1 MVGAMVFQGLIGIFF
16 FLGICWLVSENK
28 SNVKVKGIII
38 GLLVQIFI
46 ALLLTEVP
54 GVRDFFFFLGTMVTA
69 LKEATLQ
76 GTSFVFGY
84 IGGGDLPFTPKE
96 EANTFSLTF
105 QALPMVFVVSAIAM
119 LLFYWRI
126 LPAIV
131 KGLSWGLQKVM
142 GIGGAL
148 GVCGAAKVFLGQ
160 TEAPLLIRPY
170 LNELSRSE
178 LFTVMTLGMATTSGT
193 IIALYAALL
202 DSTVPNVLGHILTAS
217 IISVPAA
224 ITLSRIIV
232 PQVGEVTSGAL
243 VMPYE
248 FTSAMDA
255 VSKGASDGIRLF
267 INIVAVLIVFV
278 ALVAILNKMMAFLLP
293 DIGGTPLTLQR
304 ILGTIMAPFTWLM
317 GIPWKE
323 AKLAGSLLGT
333 KTILNEVYAFS
344 ELSKTPHDL
353 LSPHSRLIM
362 VYALCGFAN
371 FSSIGIQI
379 GGLGTMAPE
388 RRKDIISLGFKAV
401 FAGTLSTMLSGTI
414 VGLLSYLH

>member
-1 MVGAMVFQGLIGIFF
+1 MFIQGFQGLLGIIFF
-16 FLGICWLVSENK
+16 LMACWLISENRK
-28 SNVKVKGIII
+28 KVSLKVIIT
-38 GLLVQIFI
+38 GLVTQIFLAVVMI
-46 ALLLTEVP
+46 EVP
-54 GVRDFFFFLGTMVTA
+54 MVRSFFMKLGQLVTT

-76 GTSFVFGY
+76 GTTFVFGY
-84 IGGGDLPFTPKE
+84 IGGGEIPFLMKDGG
-96 EANTFSLTF
+96 NTFSLTF
-105 QALPMVFVVSAIAM
+105 QALPMVFVVSAISM
-119 LLFYWRI
+119 LLFYWQI
-126 LPAIV
+126 LPLV
-131 KGLSWGLQKVM
+131 VRCFSWILQRIM

-148 GVCGAAKVFLGQ
+148 GVCGAAKIFLGQ

-193 IIALYAALL
+193 VMALYAALL
-202 DSTVPNVLGHILTAS
+202 DSAVPNVLSHILTAS

-224 ITLSRIIV
+224 ITLSRIMV
-232 PQVGEVTSGAL
+232 PQTGDVTSGNL
-243 VMPYE
+243 IMPYE
-248 FTSAMDA
+248 FTSSMDA
-255 VSKGASDGIRLF
+255 ISKGASDGIRLF

-278 ALVAILNKMMAFLLP
+278 ALVALLNKMMASLLP
-293 DIGGTPLTLQR
+293 YVYGEPLTLQR

-317 GIPWKE
+317 GIPWEE
-323 AKLAGSLLGT
+323 AKIAGSLLGT
-333 KTILNEVYAFS
+333 KTILNEIYAFT
-344 ELSKTPHDL
+344 ELAKTSPEL

-401 FAGTLSTMLSGTI
+401 FAGTLSTMMSGTI
-414 VGLLSYLH
+414 VGLLSYCH

>member
-1 MVGAMVFQGLIGIFF
+1 MYIQGIF
-16 FLGICWLVSENK
+16 GILSFIIFCWILSENRK
-28 SNVKVKGIII
+28 SVNIKGIVI
-38 GLLVQIFI
+38 GLLTQV
-46 ALLLTEVP
+46 ALALILTEV
-54 GVRDFFFFLGTMVTA
+54 GFIRNFFLTLGSGVGI
-69 LKEATLQ
+69 LKDATLQ

-84 IGGGDLPFTPKE
+84 IGGGDLPFVLKE
-96 EANTFSLTF
+96 GGNSFSIAF
-105 QALPMVFVVSAIAM
+105 QALPLIFVVSALSM

-126 LPAIV
+126 LPTIV
-131 KGLSWGLQKVM
+131 RGLSWFLQQIM

-193 IIALYAALL
+193 IMALYAALL
-202 DSTVPNVLGHILTAS
+202 ESSVPNVLSHILTAS

-224 ITLSRIIV
+224 ITLSRIII
-232 PQVGEVTSGAL
+232 PQMGEVTSGNL

-248 FTSAMDA
+248 FTSTMDA
-255 VSKGASDGIRLF
+255 ISRGASDGIRLF

-278 ALVAILNKMMAFLLP
+278 ALVALLNKILLHAVP
-293 DIGGTPLTLQR
+293 NIYGEPLTLQR
-304 ILGTIMAPFTWLM
+304 VLGALMAPFTWLM
-317 GIPWKE
+317 GIPWEE
-323 AKLAGSLLGT
+323 AKIAGSLLGT
-333 KTILNEVYAFS
+333 KTILNEIYAFT
-344 ELSKTPHDL
+344 ELAKMPDNT

-379 GGLGTMAPE
+379 GGLGMMAPE
-388 RRKDIISLGFKAV
+388 RRKDIISLGFKSV

-414 VGLLSYLH
+414 VGLLSYIH

>member
-1 MVGAMVFQGLIGIFF
+1 MYIQGLFGIVFF
-16 FLGICWLVSENK
+16 VCLCWALSEDRKKVSLK
-28 SNVKVKGIII
+28 SIFI
-38 GLLVQIFI
+38 GLLTQIVL
-46 ALLLTEVP
+46 AVSLTEISFI
-54 GVRDFFFFLGTMVTA
+54 RDFFLTLGRGVTV

-84 IGGGDLPFTPKE
+84 IGGGEAPFLVKDGG
-96 EANTFSLTF
+96 NTFSMAF
-105 QALPMVFVVSAIAM
+105 QALPLIFVVSALSM

-126 LPAIV
+126 LPTIV
-131 KGLSWGLQKVM
+131 RGLSWFLQRIM

-170 LNELSRSE
+170 LNDLSRSE

-193 IIALYAALL
+193 IMALYAAILEP
-202 DSTVPNVLGHILTAS
+202 SVPNVLSHILTAS

-224 ITLSRIIV
+224 ITLSRIII
-232 PQVGEVTSGAL
+232 PQVGDVTSGNL

-248 FTSAMDA
+248 FTSTMDA
-255 VSKGASDGIRLF
+255 ISRGASDGIRLF

-278 ALVAILNKMMAFLLP
+278 ALVALLNKGLSHFAP
-293 DIGGTPLTLQR
+293 NIYGEPLTLQR
-304 ILGTIMAPFTWLM
+304 ILGALMAPFTWLM
-317 GIPWKE
+317 GIPWE
-323 AKLAGSLLGT
+323 DAKIAGSLLGT
-333 KTILNEVYAFS
+333 KTILNEIYAFS
-344 ELSKTPHDL
+344 ELSKMSQDT

-379 GGLGTMAPE
+379 GGLGIMAPE

-401 FAGTLSTMLSGTI
+401 FAGTLSTMLSGTLI
-414 VGLLSYLH
+414 GLLSYLHS

>member
-1 MVGAMVFQGLIGIFF
+1 MFIHGFQGLLGIVL
-16 FLGICWLVSENK
+16 FLGFCWLISENRK
-28 SNVKVKGIII
+28 NVSLKVIIS
-38 GLLVQIFI
+38 GLLTQVFLAVIM
-46 ALLLTEVP
+46 TELP
-54 GVRDFFFFLGTMVTA
+54 MVRSFFMKLGHLVTA
-69 LKEATLQ
+69 LKDATLQ

-84 IGGGDLPFTPKE
+84 IGGGEIPFLTKDGG
-96 EANTFSLTF
+96 NTFSLTF
-105 QALPMVFVVSAIAM
+105 QALPMVFVVSAISM

-126 LPAIV
+126 LPLIV
-131 KGLSWGLQKVM
+131 RCFAWVLQRIM

-148 GVCGAAKVFLGQ
+148 GVCGAAKIFLGQ

-193 IIALYAALL
+193 VMALYAALL
-202 DSTVPNVLGHILTAS
+202 DSAVPNVLSHILTAS

-224 ITLSRIIV
+224 ITLSRIMI
-232 PQVGEVTSGAL
+232 PQIGEVTSGNL
-243 VMPYE
+243 IMPYE
-248 FTSAMDA
+248 FTSSMDA
-255 VSKGASDGIRLF
+255 ISKGASDGIRLF

-278 ALVAILNKMMAFLLP
+278 ALVALLNKLMASLLP
-293 DIGGTPLTLQR
+293 YVYGEPLTLQR

-317 GIPWKE
+317 GIPWEE
-323 AKLAGSLLGT
+323 AKIAGSLLGT
-333 KTILNEVYAFS
+333 KTILNEIYAFT
-344 ELSKTPHDL
+344 ELSRTSQEL

-401 FAGTLSTMLSGTI
+401 FAGTLSTMMSGTI
-414 VGLLSYLH
+414 VGLLSHFH

>member
-1 MVGAMVFQGLIGIFF
+1 MFIQEFQGLLGILF
-16 FLGICWLVSENK
+16 FLGVCWLVSENRK
-28 SNVKVKGIII
+28 KVSPKIII
-38 GLLVQIFI
+38 MGLLTQVFLAVIM
-46 ALLLTEVP
+46 TE
-54 GVRDFFFFLGTMVTA
+54 LTMVRSFFMKLGQLVAA
-69 LKEATLQ
+69 LKDATLQ

-84 IGGGDLPFTPKE
+84 IGGGEIPFLMKE
-96 EANTFSLTF
+96 GGNTFSLTF
-105 QALPMVFVVSAIAM
+105 QALPMVFVVSAISM

-126 LPAIV
+126 LPLIV
-131 KGLSWGLQKVM
+131 KCFSWILQRVM

-148 GVCGAAKVFLGQ
+148 GVCGAAKIFLGQ

-193 IIALYAALL
+193 VMALYAALL
-202 DSTVPNVLGHILTAS
+202 DSAVPNVLAHILTAS

-224 ITLSRIIV
+224 ITLSRIMV
-232 PQVGEVTSGAL
+232 PQVGDVTSGNL
-243 VMPYE
+243 IMPYE
-248 FTSAMDA
+248 FTSSMDA
-255 VSKGASDGIRLF
+255 ISKGASDGIRLF

-278 ALVAILNKMMAFLLP
+278 ALVALLNKMMASVLP
-293 DIGGTPLTLQR
+293 YVYGEPLTLQR
-304 ILGTIMAPFTWLM
+304 VLGTIMAPFTWLM
-317 GIPWKE
+317 GIPWEE
-323 AKLAGSLLGT
+323 AKIAGSLLGT
-333 KTILNEVYAFS
+333 KTILNEIYAFT
-344 ELSKTPHDL
+344 ELSRMTPDL

-401 FAGTLSTMLSGTI
+401 FAGTLSTMMSGTI
-414 VGLLSYLH
+414 VGLLSYCH

>member
-1 MVGAMVFQGLIGIFF
+1 MYIQGLFGILFF
-16 FLGICWLVSENK
+16 VCLCWAISENRK
-28 SNVKVKGIII
+28 KVSPKAILI
-38 GLLVQIFI
+38 GLFTQVVLAV
-46 ALLLTEVP
+46 ALTEISFI
-54 GVRDFFFFLGTMVTA
+54 RDFFLTLGRGVA
-69 LKEATLQ
+69 VLKEATLQ

-84 IGGGDLPFTPKE
+84 IGGGEAPFLIKE
-96 EANTFSLTF
+96 GGNTFSMAF
-105 QALPMVFVVSAIAM
+105 QALPLIFVVSALSM

-126 LPAIV
+126 LPMV
-131 KGLSWGLQKVM
+131 VRGLSWFLQKIM

-170 LNELSRSE
+170 LNDLSRSE

-193 IIALYAALL
+193 IMALYAAILEP
-202 DSTVPNVLGHILTAS
+202 SVPNVLSHILTAS

-224 ITLSRIIV
+224 ITLSRIII
-232 PQVGEVTSGAL
+232 PQVGDVTSGNL

-255 VSKGASDGIRLF
+255 ISRGASDGIRLF

-278 ALVAILNKMMAFLLP
+278 ALVALLNKGLSHFVP
-293 DIGGTPLTLQR
+293 DIYGEPLTLQR

-317 GIPWKE
+317 GIPWE
-323 AKLAGSLLGT
+323 DAKIAGSLLGT
-333 KTILNEVYAFS
+333 KTILNEIYAFS
-344 ELSKTPHDL
+344 ELSKMPQDT

-379 GGLGTMAPE
+379 GGLGMMAPE

-414 VGLLSYLH
+414 IGLLSYIHP